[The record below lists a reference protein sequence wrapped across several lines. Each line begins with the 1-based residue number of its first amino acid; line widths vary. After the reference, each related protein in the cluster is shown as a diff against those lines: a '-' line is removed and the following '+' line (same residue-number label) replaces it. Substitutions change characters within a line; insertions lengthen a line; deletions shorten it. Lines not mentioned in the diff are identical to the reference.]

1 MMKKLILICLQLA
14 CISAFATNQQ
24 FPEWQDA
31 NVVEINRYPM
41 TATFETGGNKL
52 SLNGVWDFKWYEL
65 IADRSLDFYRTD
77 YEASGWD
84 KMPVPGMWE
93 LNGFGEPLYLNTG
106 YAWRTWYQNNPPFA
120 PIERN
125 HAGQYR
131 RTFNLDE
138 SWNGKD
144 IFLHIGSATSNVK
157 VWVNGKF
164 VGYSEDSKLEARFD
178 ITEYVQQ
185 GENLVALE
193 IFRWCDGTY
202 LEDQDFFR
210 FTGLARD
217 TYVFSRE
224 KNRIE
229 DINVVASAAG
239 VADIS
244 VELTNGVTK
253 VDLQILDPSGAEVAS
268 ASLPVNESV
277 LSERGLPLA
286 KTSLNISDV
295 ELWSAETPV
304 LYTLNVASYNNEG
317 QTEETSIRIGF
328 RDVKIVGNQLHV
340 NGKPVLIKGVN
351 RHEMNPYK
359 GYVVSKEDMIK
370 DILIMKQLNINAV
383 RTCHYPND
391 PLWYSLCDEYG
402 LYVVDEAN
410 IESHGM
416 GYDELTLAKSQEYEY
431 AHLDRT
437 KRMVKRDFNHPS
449 IIIWS
454 LGNEAGDGPNFVKTS
469 ALIKSMD
476 QSRPVQYE
484 QARVKDHTD
493 IFCPMY
499 YNFQL
504 SEKYVANNPKKPL
517 IQCEYAHAMGNSLGG
532 LKEYWELIR
541 KYPAYQGGFIWDF
554 VDQAQWWPSDAQKT
568 GSDHVFIFG
577 GEFNDVDPS
586 DNSFCCNGIIAT
598 DRSLHPHAYE
608 VAYQYRSIHTS
619 ATEQVLNGQVSVY
632 NENFFIDLSRYM
644 LEWDV
649 EVNGSKVLR
658 GVVCNLDVNPLA
670 TSTVSLGYNE
680 ADVLRAAGI
689 STLADADVY
698 LNVRYVL
705 KKADG
710 ILPAGSQVA
719 YDQIALNEAAMPAF
733 DATAYSGKP
742 SMTKTDAGY
751 VFAGTASWEGSKV
764 ERELPW
770 AAVFDANTG
779 ALTSYKIGGS
789 EMVSEPLLPCFGR
802 AVNENDIGAKFH
814 KKLAAW
820 LYPEFK
826 VAAFDVKEKANG
838 YIVAV
843 KYEPLKISTV
853 NGKSSP
859 MDCVAEVSMTYNI
872 YADGTIEGVESM
884 TDGGNLASAGTLPRF
899 GMEFAMPGEYSVFE
913 FFGKGPF
920 ENYCDRNSAA
930 MMGHYVQ
937 RVEDQYHWGY
947 VRPQES
953 GTKTELKWVK
963 VTDDN
968 GKGLMITSDVKFSAS
983 ALPLSRRQ
991 LDLSLTGGERKEN
1004 GDVRHSLDL
1013 KKLACEG
1020 ERSLGKTYVN
1030 FDLKQMGVACVNS
1043 WGAWPR
1049 EEHLVKGDAFTF
1061 RFIISPVN
1069 N

>member
-1 MMKKLILICLQLA
+1 MKVFGKIAMLLLLLQ
-14 CISAFATNQQ
+14 STAFAS
-24 FPEWQDA
+24 EKREDWQDA
-31 NVVEINRYPM
+31 GVVERNRYPM

-52 SLNGVWDFKWYEL
+52 SLNGVWDFKFYEL
-65 IADRSLDFYRTD
+65 IAERSLDFFRTD
-77 YEASGWD
+77 YDASSWD
-84 KMPVPGMWE
+84 KMPVPGLWE
-93 LNGFGEPLYLNTG
+93 LNGYVEPLYLNTG

-131 RTFNLDE
+131 RTFTLDQ

-144 IFLHIGSATSNVK
+144 VFLHIGSATSNVR
-157 VWVNGKF
+157 VWVNGKH

-178 ITEYVQQ
+178 ITKYVKQ
-185 GENLVALE
+185 GENLIALE

-217 TYVFSRE
+217 TYVFARE
-224 KNRIE
+224 KKRIE
-229 DINVVASAAG
+229 DVNVTGSADG
-239 VADIS
+239 KADLR
-244 VELTNGVTK
+244 VEVTKGVTK
-253 VDLQILDPSGAEVAS
+253 VEVEIIDPSGCSVAS
-268 ASLPVNESV
+268 ASLPVSSKV
-277 LSERGLPLA
+277 LSERGLPQVKSELKVA
-286 KTSLNISDV
+286 DV
-295 ELWSAETPV
+295 KQWSAETPW
-304 LYTLNVASYNNEG
+304 LYTLKVASYDKKG
-317 QTEETSIRIGF
+317 KTEETEIRMGF
-328 RDVKIVGNQLHV
+328 RDVKMVGNQLHV

-351 RHEMNPYK
+351 RHEMNAYK
-359 GYVVSKEDMIK
+359 GYTVSKEDMIK

-416 GYDELTLAKSQEYEY
+416 GYKELTLAKSKEYEF

-437 KRMVKRDFNHPS
+437 RRMVQRDFNHPS

-454 LGNEAGDGPNFVKTS
+454 LGNEAGDGPNFVKKS
-469 ALIKSMD
+469 AMIKSMD
-476 QSRPVQYE
+476 SSRAVQYE

-499 YNFQL
+499 YNFQQ
-504 SEKYVANNPKKPL
+504 SEKYVSGNPKKPL

-532 LKEYWELIR
+532 LKEYWDMIR

-554 VDQAQWWPSDAQKT
+554 VDQAQWWPADAEKT

-608 VAYQYRSIHTS
+608 VAYQYRSIHTL
-619 ATEQVLNGQVSVY
+619 ATAEQALKGEVEIY

-644 LEWDV
+644 MEWNV
-649 EVNGSKVLR
+649 EVDGVKVLK
-658 GVVCNLDVNPLA
+658 GVVSKLDVQPQTTAKVNLD
-670 TSTVSLGYNE
+670 YNE
-680 ADVLRAAGI
+680 SDICEAAGLA
-689 STLADADVY
+689 SLADSDVY

-710 ILPAGSQVA
+710 ILPADSQVS
-719 YDQIALNEAAMPAF
+719 YDQIALNEAAMPVPAF
-733 DATAYSGKP
+733 ASGLPVMKHE
-742 SMTKTDAGY
+742 G
-751 VFAGTASWEGSKV
+751 GTYEFSGNMKWNGADND
-764 ERELPW
+764 RNLPW
-770 AAVFDANTG
+770 AAVFDEQTG
-779 ALTSYKIGGS
+779 AVVSYKIGKKQ
-789 EMVSEPLLPCFGR
+789 MVAEALMPCFGR
-802 AVNENDIGAKFH
+802 AMTENDIGAKFH
-814 KKLAAW
+814 KKLSGW

-826 VAAFDVKEKANG
+826 VSKFDVSQNNDHYCISVVYAPMN
-838 YIVAV
+838 
-843 KYEPLKISTV
+843 ISTV
-853 NGKSSP
+853 NSKSSP
-859 MDCVAEVSMTYNI
+859 LECVANVTMTYQV
-872 YADGTIEGVESM
+872 YADGTIKGVETM

-899 GMEFAMPGEYSVFE
+899 GMEFAMPGQFSVFE
-913 FFGKGPF
+913 FFGNGPF

-947 VRPQES
+947 ARPQES
-953 GTKTELKWVK
+953 GTKTELKWMK
-963 VTDDN
+963 VLDDN
-968 GKGLMITSDVKFSAS
+968 GTGLMITSDSRFSAS
-983 ALPLSRRQ
+983 ALPLGRRQ

-1013 KKLACEG
+1013 KKLACEDV
-1020 ERSLGKTYVN
+1020 RSQGKTYVN

-1049 EEHLVKGDAFTF
+1049 EDHLVKGSQFQFTF
-1061 RFIISPVN
+1061 YISPVN